1 MARLGFVITNS
12 PHGGSGAR
20 SFYLLAAAA
29 QERGHSV
36 KAFFCEDGVYQC
48 IAGQHPG
55 SGVDFSSA
63 DYLNVLQERGAE
75 ITVSSSCMQLRG
87 VHPDDLC
94 EVKYGTFDALRRM
107 IESVDKVVCL

>member
-1 MARLGFVITNS
+1 MAQLGFVVTSS

-29 QERGHSV
+29 MERGHSV

-48 IAGQHPG
+48 LSGQHPG
-55 SGVDFSSA
+55 AGCEYSSA
-63 DYLNVLQERGAE
+63 DYLVALQERGAE
-75 ITVSSSCMQLRG
+75 IIVSSSCMQLRG
-87 VHPDDLC
+87 IDADSLC
-94 EVKYGTFDALRRM
+94 DVKYGTYDALRRM